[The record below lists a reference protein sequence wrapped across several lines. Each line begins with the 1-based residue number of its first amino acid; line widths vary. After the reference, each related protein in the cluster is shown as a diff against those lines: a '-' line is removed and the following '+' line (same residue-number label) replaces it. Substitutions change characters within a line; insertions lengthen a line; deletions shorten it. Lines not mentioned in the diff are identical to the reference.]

1 MAPDRITGQQY
12 QVAPNSNNITNINPL
27 YTQSIAGNFT
37 SRDAT
42 QASVQA
48 SYRALNWLSFTG
60 NLGYNLQNASTQA
73 YTPPG
78 EPSDESGGLTLGSL
92 ALTRQTG
99 TGMEGDVTATAM
111 KDVGRLTAR
120 LSGQL
125 EESTRNFQQFT
136 TTGTT
141 FNSIG
146 ATTAGGGHGANE
158 QFLRDT
164 GQD

>member
-1 MAPDRITGQQY
+1 
-12 QVAPNSNNITNINPL
+12 
-27 YTQSIAGNFT
+27 
-37 SRDAT
+37 
-42 QASVQA
+42 
-48 SYRALNWLSFTG
+48 
-60 NLGYNLQNASTQA
+60 
-73 YTPPG
+73 
-78 EPSDESGGLTLGSL
+78 
-92 ALTRQTG
+92 
-99 TGMEGDVTATAM
+99 MEGDVTATAM

-146 ATTAGGGHGANE
+146 ATTLAAATVPNE